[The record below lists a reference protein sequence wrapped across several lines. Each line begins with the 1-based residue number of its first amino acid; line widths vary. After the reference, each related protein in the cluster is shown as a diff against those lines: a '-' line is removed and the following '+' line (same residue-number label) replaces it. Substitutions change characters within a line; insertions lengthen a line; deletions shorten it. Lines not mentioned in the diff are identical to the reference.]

1 MLIEF
6 RANCTDELRA
16 AIEVAAI
23 PKPEEIDRVSNEV
36 DEVMEKWSEEHDGD
50 FIDFDFESV
59 CKEACKKHLAAIGN
73 TTITT
78 IYI

>member
-1 MLIEF
+1 MDYKKL
-6 RANCTDELRA
+6 ANLLYPNVKYTF
-16 AIEVAAI
+16 
-23 PKPEEIDRVSNEV
+23 